1 MIPVKI
7 QCGCGQRYTFE
18 VEPVNGRMA
27 TTVACPACGADGTAA
42 ANEFIAQSLPPQ
54 PQVVPIPQPPAL
66 PATTARPSV
75 RPTMTRK
82 WTILKSGI
90 VSAVL
95 FALVTYGTSKEE
107 GALTKSGIFVLIN
120 SLIIGAAST
129 GIVAFWSRRSQT
141 DWPWWRVILTTVVC
155 YFVVGICI
163 VVVCT
168 DLARLL

>member
-1 MIPVKI
+1 
-7 QCGCGQRYTFE
+7 
-18 VEPVNGRMA
+18 MA

-54 PQVVPIPQPPAL
+54 PQAVPIARSPAL
-66 PATTARPSV
+66 PTSTARPSV
-75 RPTMTRK
+75 RPTMLRK

-90 VSAVL
+90 VSAIL

-107 GALTKSGIFVLIN
+107 GALSKSGIFVLI
-120 SLIIGAAST
+120 
-129 GIVAFWSRRSQT
+129 
-141 DWPWWRVILTTVVC
+141 LTTVVG

-168 DLARLL
+168 ALASLL